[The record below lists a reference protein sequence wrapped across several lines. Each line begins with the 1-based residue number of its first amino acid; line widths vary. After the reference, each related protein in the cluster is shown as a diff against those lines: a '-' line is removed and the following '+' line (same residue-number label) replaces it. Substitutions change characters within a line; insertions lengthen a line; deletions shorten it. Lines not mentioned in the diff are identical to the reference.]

1 MSPFNPEQRATEL
14 TAKAKQELGVL
25 TELEDRCPDQRMKDL
40 VKRARFPFEDV
51 LNILQMKSLHPRATT
66 INNAERMLQI
76 GLSTSQELKKAYGD
90 FGSDATIAP

>member
-1 MSPFNPEQRATEL
+1 MSPFNPEQRAAEL

-25 TELEDRCPDQRMKDL
+25 TELENRCPDQSRKDL

-51 LNILQMKSLHPRATT
+51 LNILQMKSLHSRATV

-76 GLSTSQELKKAYGD
+76 GLSTSQELKKALQR
-90 FGSDATIAP
+90 FGN